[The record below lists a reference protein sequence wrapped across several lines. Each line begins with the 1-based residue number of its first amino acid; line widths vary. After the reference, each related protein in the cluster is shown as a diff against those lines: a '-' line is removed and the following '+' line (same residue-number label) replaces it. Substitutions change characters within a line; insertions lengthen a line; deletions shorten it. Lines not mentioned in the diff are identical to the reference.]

1 MTEKRFGNTQKISLR
16 HDIKLTDVT
25 TNETFSDKLRMVC
38 LQLPLA
44 VAEPLKGET
53 KLESW
58 MYNLKKHGSNAATDK
73 HRGYAN
79 LQEIGTGC
87 RISSAV
93 A

>member
-58 MYNLKKHGSNAATDK
+58 MYNLKNMEAMQQLTNTEDMPIFK
-73 HRGYAN
+73 R
-79 LQEIGTGC
+79 LEQ
-87 RISSAV
+87 V
-93 A
+93 AEYHQL